1 MASHRRVLLLAVL
14 AVALGLFLLDAH
26 GSPEQLKADLLETW
40 SNLRELP
47 ILNRQ

>member
-1 MASHRRVLLLAVL
+1 MASHRRVFLLVVL

-26 GSPEQLKADLLETW
+26 GSPEQLKTDMRETW

-47 ILNRQ
+47 IFNRE